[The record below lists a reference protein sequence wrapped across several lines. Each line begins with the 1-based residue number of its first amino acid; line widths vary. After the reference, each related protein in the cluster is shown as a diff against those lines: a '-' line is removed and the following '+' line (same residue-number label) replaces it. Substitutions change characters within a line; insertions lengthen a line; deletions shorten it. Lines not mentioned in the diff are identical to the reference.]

1 MLRPPPQIDHDDADQ
16 TGRLK
21 PDQNPKQRVDLHLIY
36 PPDLLTKPS
45 IYFNLVPAVKSFITY
60 MEIHMSLEQALAA
73 NTAALQ
79 ALTAAL
85 VANPSLGAPFTAA
98 VAPVPTAP
106 VASTDISP
114 APTTA
119 FAQPAAIAP
128 QPATT
133 AAPLTAPPAPLGN
146 VERDSKGMPY
156 DGRIHSAS
164 KNKVADG
171 SWRYKRGCD
180 EAVIAQVEAELRAAI
195 AAAPAPVGGV
205 GTPWPFPA
213 EPAVP
218 PVPAVV
224 VAAAP
229 AVATVAPPPV
239 VASPPVA
246 AVAVPVPPAAGVG
259 GIDTYEKLM
268 AALPPKIV
276 SGELTPG
283 QMQQACEQYG
293 VPSIA
298 ALATR
303 PDLVPFV
310 AATLG
315 LK

>member
-1 MLRPPPQIDHDDADQ
+1 
-16 TGRLK
+16 
-21 PDQNPKQRVDLHLIY
+21 
-36 PPDLLTKPS
+36 
-45 IYFNLVPAVKSFITY
+45 
-60 MEIHMSLEQALAA
+60 MSLEQALAA

-79 ALTAAL
+79 ALTAAIA
-85 VANPSLGAPFTAA
+85 ANPSLGAHSIAA
-98 VAPVPTAP
+98 VVPVPTAP

-205 GTPWPFPA
+205 GTPWPFPDGN
-213 EPAVP
+213 AVP
-218 PVPAVV
+218 PAA
-224 VAAAP
+224 AAAP
-229 AVATVAPPPV
+229 VVAVQPVVAPPPV
-239 VASPPVA
+239 VAPAPVA
-246 AVAVPVPPAAGVG
+246 PVAVPVPPAAGVTQG
-259 GIDTYEKLM
+259 SGIDTYEKLM

-276 SGELTPG
+276 SGELTPS

-298 ALATR
+298 ALASR